1 MRDQACTA
9 QICATGY
16 LATLPRLHVEWS
28 ESAHGQT
35 DEIQVSDVGGDVGG
49 FGALVTAIVVLCTC
63 VLLAVLSAA
72 LMLVS

>member
-9 QICATGY
+9 RIPAIGE
-16 LATLPRLHVEWS
+16 LATMTRLHIEWQ

-35 DEIQVSDVGGDVGG
+35 DEIQVPDVGG

-63 VLLAVLSAA
+63 VLSAVLSAVF
-72 LMLVS
+72 MLVS